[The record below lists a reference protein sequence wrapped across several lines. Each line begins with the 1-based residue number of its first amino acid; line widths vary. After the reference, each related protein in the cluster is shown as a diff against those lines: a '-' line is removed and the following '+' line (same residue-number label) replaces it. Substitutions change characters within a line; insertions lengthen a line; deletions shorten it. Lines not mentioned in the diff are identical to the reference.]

1 MMEDDREFKVL
12 AFAEK
17 EGVTERTV
25 RTWIAKG
32 AVRVRRTPGGG
43 IRILERRSD
52 GRATT
57 VGEILKAGDV
67 SGSLAG

>member
-1 MMEDDREFKVL
+1 MMDDEQEFKVL
-12 AFAEK
+12 KFAEK

-43 IRILERRSD
+43 IRIIERRSD
-52 GRATT
+52 ARASEVADT
-57 VGEILKAGDV
+57 LKIAEVRGT
-67 SGSLAG
+67 LAG